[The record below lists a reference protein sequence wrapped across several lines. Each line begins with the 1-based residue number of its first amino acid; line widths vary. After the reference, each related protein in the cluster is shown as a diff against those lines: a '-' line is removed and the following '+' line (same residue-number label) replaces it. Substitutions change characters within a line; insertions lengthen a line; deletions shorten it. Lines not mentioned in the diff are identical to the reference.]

1 MRRYEICMKFE
12 GILVYI
18 LWCSEMTS
26 RHEVPKHSNFG
37 TKTVSDVIFV
47 RGPRR
52 AKVSRIFLQ
61 NKLHLRQFIADLTT
75 DLPNKILK

>member
-1 MRRYEICMKFE
+1 MKFE

-18 LWCSEMTS
+18 LWCSEMAS

-37 TKTVSDVIFV
+37 TKTASDVIFV
-47 RGPRR
+47 RGPRM

-61 NKLHLRQFIADLTT
+61 NEITLASVPCGFKNSFT
-75 DLPNKILK
+75 K